1 LPIISIARARKLIS
15 GALVGAGTSPA
26 NARYFTEAILD
37 TEMSG
42 LSGHGF
48 YWLQYYCQHAVSGK
62 VNGKA
67 KPKVKMLS
75 PVAIHVDANGGFA
88 HPAIEAGFS
97 KLVPAARKFSVAAMA
112 VHQSY
117 NAATLGF
124 HTGYLARQGLLAFG
138 FTNATPSMAPVGGN
152 KPVIGTNPLS
162 FAVPGKAGKIAFL
175 IDQSSS
181 QVPWTAVK
189 LASEARRKIPLGWAL
204 DADGQP
210 TDDPDKGLAG
220 SMAPAGGHKG
230 FGQGLIVE
238 VMCAAVTGSNLG
250 PQMGSFMDNGKPI
263 GCGQFF
269 IAFAPKKFAG
279 SGFDRQIATLVSSIT
294 SQPGA
299 RLPNSRRTANIVRAK
314 RHGLQIEEGLLARLK
329 GFAA

>member
-1 LPIISIARARKLIS
+1 
-15 GALVGAGTSPA
+15 
-26 NARYFTEAILD
+26 
-37 TEMSG
+37 
-42 LSGHGF
+42 
-48 YWLQYYCQHAVSGK
+48 
-62 VNGKA
+62 
-67 KPKVKMLS
+67 
-75 PVAIHVDANGGFA
+75 
-88 HPAIEAGFS
+88 
-97 KLVPAARKFSVAAMA
+97 
-112 VHQSY
+112 
-117 NAATLGF
+117 
-124 HTGYLARQGLLAFG
+124 
-138 FTNATPSMAPVGGN
+138 MAPVGGN

>member
-1 LPIISIARARKLIS
+1 MPIISIARARKLIS